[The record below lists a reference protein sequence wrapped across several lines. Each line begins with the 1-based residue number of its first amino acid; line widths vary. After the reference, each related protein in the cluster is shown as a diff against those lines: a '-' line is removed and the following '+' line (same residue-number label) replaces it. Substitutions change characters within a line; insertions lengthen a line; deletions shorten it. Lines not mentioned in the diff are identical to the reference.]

1 MLFWKPWI
9 DAMKFGFEVQSVIAL
24 RLIKIAAGGA
34 ESNAEVTRMV
44 TEKIKALADAQTAG
58 AVALARGKSVKAA
71 SKRAMTPIKRCV
83 RANRRRL
90 KGK

>member
-1 MLFWKPWI
+1 MLLWPWL
-9 DAMKFGFEVQSVIAL
+9 DAMRFGFEVQRVIAL

-44 TEKIKALADAQTAG
+44 TEKVKALAEAQTAG
-58 AVALARGKSVKAA
+58 AVALAQGNCVKAA
-71 SKRAMTPIKRCV
+71 SKRAMAPIKRRV
-83 RANRRRL
+83 RANHRRL